1 MFVFFFKQKT
11 AYERRFSDWSSD
23 VCSSDLPAPL
33 ALDRAFN
40 REGRGR
46 TRLAQRHH
54 RLVEAHREA
63 LDRAVADS
71 WRGHHH
77 LRPAV
82 AKRRERGE
90 HGGEQRQSSE
100 KLHRSDPRSA
110 PSACEATPCARRVQR
125 QVFRKIRKTC
135 LSRPQREQSRDRQST
150 RLNSR

>member
-1 MFVFFFKQKT
+1 M
-11 AYERRFSDWSSD
+11 RISDWSSD
-23 VCSSDLPAPL
+23 VCSSDLGFREFVDERRLIDPAPL

-46 TRLAQRHH
+46 TRIAQRHH

-82 AKRRERGE
+82 AKRRERGA
-90 HGGEQRQSSE
+90 HGGDTPQASAT
-100 KLHRSDPRSA
+100 LNPPDP
-110 PSACEATPCARRVQR
+110 
-125 QVFRKIRKTC
+125 
-135 LSRPQREQSRDRQST
+135 L
-150 RLNSR
+150 

>member
-1 MFVFFFKQKT
+1 M
-11 AYERRFSDWSSD
+11 RISDWSSD
-23 VCSSDLPAPL
+23 VCSSDL
-33 ALDRAFN
+33 N

-46 TRLAQRHH
+46 TRIAQRHH

-125 QVFRKIRKTC
+125 SEEHTSELQSLMRISYAVFCLKKKKTTKRKQKK
-135 LSRPQREQSRDRQST
+135 D
-150 RLNSR
+150 